1 MYRTMVQLFEER
13 VDQYPS
19 FVYQMEKDSK
29 GKFISFTYDNVRR
42 KVHALSLSLAALG
55 VKRGDKVGLLSDN
68 RAYWMIADLA
78 IMALGAADV
87 PRGRDSMDHEVAFIY
102 SETEC
107 SVIFAENK
115 EQLMKVLSVKD
126 KLPSLKY
133 IVLMDS
139 TPVVLEEDTGLE
151 VLYEEELINQNLGSD
166 DSFIKEEIAKGEE
179 DDIATIIYTS
189 GTTGTA
195 KGVMLTH
202 KNFITLTSS
211 IPSVSYPVEP
221 GQRWLSVLP
230 VWHSFERIIQ
240 YIIVDLASTIIYSK
254 PIGKIMLNDIARTN
268 PHWMGSVPR
277 IWEMVKSGVEAHIKK
292 QSAFKRKAFS
302 FFMGTG
308 YAYHHYRDMFKG
320 CVKSFKKRSRFL
332 DILRSSLPL
341 LFLSPLYKLGDKLV
355 YNQVKQKLGTA
366 FIGGISGGGALSESV
381 NNFFRV
387 IGINLMEGYGLTET
401 APVIGI
407 RYWNRRVIG
416 AMSPYGADVQIS
428 IRNESGKECAP
439 GEKGVLYVKGSQVMK
454 GYYKRPDLTDKIIDA
469 DGFLNTG
476 DLAVWTYYGE
486 YSIVGRAKDTIV
498 LSGGENVEPTP
509 IEAAINESPYI
520 AMCAVVGQDKKYL
533 GALVTLDANAV
544 EHYLKDNHIFYSDRK
559 EFATLPQVQN
569 LIEQEISERVSAKSG
584 FKGFERVVK
593 CKVLPNNF
601 EIGRELSAKQE
612 IKRFVIQ
619 DVYAKEIS
627 SLY

>member
-1 MYRTMVQLFEER
+1 MYSTMVQLFEER
-13 VDQYPS
+13 ADQYPS

-29 GKFISFTYDNVRR
+29 GKFISYTYEEVRK
-42 KVHALSLSLAALG
+42 KVHALASGLAELG

-68 RAYWMIADLA
+68 RAFWMIADLA

-115 EQLMKVLSVKD
+115 EQLLKVLSVKD
-126 KLPSLKY
+126 KLPHLKY

-139 TPVVLEEDTGLE
+139 APVIIENPGVEI
-151 VLYEEELINQNLGSD
+151 LYEEELIERNLGKD
-166 DSFIKEEIAKGEE
+166 DSFVLGEIAKGESE
-179 DDIATIIYTS
+179 DIATIIYTS

-211 IPSVSYPVEP
+211 IPSVSYPVQP
-221 GQRWLSVLP
+221 AQRWLSVLP

-240 YIIVDLASTIIYSK
+240 YIIVDLAATIIYSK

-302 FFMGTG
+302 FFMAVG
-308 YAYHHYRDMFKG
+308 YAYHHYMDMFKG

-332 DILRSSLPL
+332 DILRSSIPL
-341 LFLSPLYKLGDKLV
+341 LVLAPLYKLGDKLV
-355 YNQVKQKLGTA
+355 YNQVKQKLGSS

-416 AMSPYGADVQIS
+416 AMSPYGSDVRIS
-428 IRNESGKECAP
+428 IRNEEGKECKP
-439 GEKGVLYVKGSQVMK
+439 GEKGVLHIKGSQVMK
-454 GYYKRPDLTDKIIDA
+454 GYYKRPDLTEKIIDKE
-469 DGFLNTG
+469 GFLNTG

-520 AMCAVVGQDKKYL
+520 AMSAVVGQDKKYL

-544 EHYLKDNHIFYSDRK
+544 EHYLKDNHILYSDRK
-559 EFATLPQVQN
+559 ELASLAEVQT
-569 LIEQEISERVSAKSG
+569 LIEQEIGERVSAKTG
-584 FKGFERVVK
+584 FKSFERVVK
-593 CKVLPNNF
+593 CRVLPNNF

-619 DVYAKEIS
+619 DIYAEEIE